1 MGLQIGNVNIKEI
14 YLGNTK
20 IAQMY
25 LGSSKIYELNKKPYL
40 VFEFSVS
47 DFVPTT
53 SLINNH
59 YRNKAS
65 WSQVSS
71 SPNRW
76 KLTVNNFEH
85 YYYQASIDFGTGLP
99 FLFCDT
105 STSTYYGYL
114 TSTNLGGG
122 TCKLIDSGNLDI
134 IDSFGQ
140 TCDTLDRMFNL
151 CYGLTYITPLHCSN
165 VQNVGGMFNGCT
177 EVTEGALAQY
187 NWFNTYGVNITNHS
201 GTFTDCGS
209 NTQTGTAE
217 LAQIP
222 VGWGGTLVPASTVIC
237 TLWSKTS
244 SYTGGTQWY
253 ADTAN
258 GGKYNIDFSTL
269 TSLQLFTNGS
279 MSSYAGVNMRKSN
292 IGLKTGTFSTSNAC
306 YYWPCFFQLR
316 SGNMLWC
323 VHTQNYN
330 GTLSASQSAG
340 DMPGTLDYEAVGTL
354 SVIEGTF
361 DSTARVNFAFVV
373 TNTSDASDI
382 LTNRGILYN
391 SYFYTDNGLRFV
403 DDSVVPQSAII
414 TNS

>member
-1 MGLQIGNVNIKEI
+1 MGLQIGSTNIKEI

-47 DFVPTT
+47 DFVPSTT
-53 SLINNH
+53 LLNPA
-59 YRNKAS
+59 YRNIS
-65 WSQVSS
+65 TWTQVSS

-76 KLTVNNFEH
+76 KLELNE
-85 YYYQASIDFGTGLP
+85 FGMVYLQQFPYFGLC
-99 FLFCDT
+99 FLFSNQT
-105 STSTYYGYL
+105 SGDNPGYL
-114 TSTNLGGG
+114 VPANLGGG

-134 IDSFGQ
+134 TDSHNVV
-140 TCDTLDRMFNL
+140 CESMDRMFGN
-151 CYGLTYITPLHCSN
+151 CKGLTYIEPMHCTN
-165 VQNVGGMFNGCT
+165 VQNVGDMFQGCT
-177 EVTEGALAQY
+177 EVTEGAYDQY
-187 NWFNTYGVNITNHS
+187 VWFNTYGININNHS
-201 GTFTDCGS
+201 GTFTNCGS
-209 NTQTGTAE
+209 NTQTGVAE

-222 VGWGGTLVPASTVIC
+222 TGWGGTLVPASTVIC
-237 TLWSKTS
+237 TYWNKTS
-244 SYTGGTQWY
+244 NTTGGTQWY
-253 ADTAN
+253 PDTSY

-269 TSLQLFTNGS
+269 TSLQLFTNS
-279 MSSYAGVNMRKSN
+279 SVSSYAGVNMRKSN
-292 IGLKTGTFSTSNAC
+292 IGLKTGTFNTSNAC

-330 GTLSASQSAG
+330 GTLSASQSSG
-340 DMPGTLDYEAVGTL
+340 DMPGTLDYESLGTL

-391 SYFYTDNGLRFV
+391 SNFYTDNGLRFV